1 MTIKILLVDDH
12 IIVRQGLRK
21 LLETQKNFLIVA
33 EAGNGLEALKL
44 VDTHHPDVTVLD
56 IMMPGIGG
64 LEVARQVQGKTRVVI
79 LSMHSNEAY
88 VVEAIRNGALG
99 YVLKDAQAN
108 ELIDAIH
115 AAYENRYYLGSPF
128 SQQSVTTYLAKVQ
141 SRPLDIYETL
151 TRREREVL
159 KMAAEGLTSG
169 EISEKLAISP
179 RTVEVHRANAMHKLN
194 LKSQSDLVR
203 YAVRRGLL
211 PLNEE

>member
-21 LLETQKNFLIVA
+21 LLETQKNFLIVG
-33 EAGNGLEALKL
+33 EAGDGLEALRL
-44 VDTHHPDVTVLD
+44 VEFHHPDVTVLD

-108 ELIDAIH
+108 ELIEAIH

-159 KMAAEGLTSG
+159 KMAAEGLTSS

-179 RTVEVHRANAMHKLN
+179 RTVEVHRANTMHKLN

-203 YAVRRGLL
+203 YAVRRGIL